1 MKLKTMMASAMLMV
15 VSATAAMAFPS
26 WMGVYGSIERHTDGN
41 PGTYTVLMNQDYWGL
56 NAEIGVQVQHVSL
69 GGISGQWNVYPL
81 TYIGNQEGNSVWS
94 FTPSQVLPEGTR
106 VQFYFHGWDNQ
117 GGNLWDN
124 NGGANYS
131 FLAESMPQFD
141 GDWGSEL
148 SIPHVAGAYAFDMAG
163 ADGSLFAV
171 WQEGGYW
178 AEGGFVPSTVMFS
191 SKTAGHSWELPQPV
205 AAGSYPLIAASSEGV
220 FILYTAAGYP
230 QTASLVRSTDLGHS
244 WSAPVNDS
252 FMTRYARL
260 RAAGNSIYV
269 VYDEFAAPET
279 SEVFF
284 RRMAVDASVW
294 EPAQSIFNKS
304 SYKATVYVK
313 DFDVHGDQVSLSTY
327 LQGWYGGFATT
338 YYHES
343 ANGGQSWQEQS
354 HGLDQ
359 VQIASDASGKR
370 YVLGYDSTPV
380 GGGMY
385 VASKTA
391 GSVWSTPALFQEGV
405 VTASG
410 LQVIGGSLVAVLG
423 NYENPMECFVS
434 EDGGFSW
441 SDPAPVGIL
450 GGTASGNISDG
461 ADMHLFYYSGES
473 LSTGEQGLGDPM
485 QWAGNVST
493 WPEDGEID
501 GGDILWVN
509 AETWLAG
516 TASEL
521 YIVYSS
527 DGVTWEMKSLSR
539 NTLVG
544 NNDAWHV
551 DLGGFLPGD
560 EIQYAIQII
569 DNRGTVTWL
578 NNGGQNYHAT
588 VNPAIR

>member
-1 MKLKTMMASAMLMV
+1 MMAATMV
-15 VSATAAMAFPS
+15 LLAGVTSAMAFPS
-26 WMGVYGSIERHTDGN
+26 WMGVYGSRERHADGN
-41 PGTYTVLMNQDYWGL
+41 PGTYTVMMNQDYWGL
-56 NAEIGVQVQHVSL
+56 NAEVGVQVQHISL
-69 GGISGQWNVYPL
+69 GGISGQWTVSPM
-81 TYIGNQEGNSVWS
+81 TYIGDQDGNSVWS
-94 FTPSQVLPEGTR
+94 FTPSHALPEGAR

-117 GGNLWDN
+117 GGNIWDS

-131 FLAESMPQFD
+131 FIAESMPQFA

-163 ADGSLFAV
+163 ADGTLFAV

-205 AAGSYPLIAASSEGV
+205 AAGSYPSIAASSEGV
-220 FILYTAAGYP
+220 FILYTAEGYP
-230 QTASLVRSTDLGHS
+230 QTARLIRSTDLGHS
-244 WSAPVNDS
+244 WSAPVDDS

-260 RAAGNSIYV
+260 RAEGSSVYV

-284 RRMAVDASVW
+284 RRMAVGASVW
-294 EPAQSIFNKS
+294 EPAQYIFGKS
-304 SYKATVYVK
+304 SYKATLFVK

-327 LQGWYGGFATT
+327 LQGWYGGFSTT

-343 ANGGQSWQEQS
+343 ANGGQSWQEQP

-359 VQIASDASGKR
+359 VQIASDASGNR
-370 YVLGYDSTPV
+370 TVMGYDSTPT
-380 GGGMY
+380 GGGIY
-385 VASKTA
+385 IASKTA
-391 GSVWSTPALFQEGV
+391 GSAWSTPTLFQAGA

-434 EDGGFSW
+434 QDGGLSW
-441 SDPAPVGIL
+441 SDPEPAGIL

-461 ADMHLFYYSGES
+461 SDMHLFYASGES
-473 LSTGEQGLGDPM
+473 LSTGAHGLGDSA
-485 QWAGNVST
+485 QWAGNVAS
-493 WPEDGEID
+493 WPLEGDLN

-509 AETWLAG
+509 AETWPAG

-521 YIVYSS
+521 YLVYSS
-527 DGVTWEMKSLSR
+527 DNSTWQMTELSP
-539 NTLVG
+539 NGLAG
-544 NNDAWHV
+544 NNDIWHA
-551 DLGGFLPGD
+551 DLGGFAPGTD
-560 EIQYAIQII
+560 VQYAIQII
-569 DNRGTVTWL
+569 DSLGNVIWL
-578 NNGGQNYHAT
+578 NNNGQNYHAH
-588 VNPAIR
+588 VNP